1 LMNRQRDTIPDAG
14 ATRASRSSLAPIAA
28 IGIGLI
34 ATILWWGFLAW
45 EGVNA
50 AALF

>member
-1 LMNRQRDTIPDAG
+1 MNPEQDTVPDVDA
-14 ATRASRSSLAPIAA
+14 ARASHSSLAPIAA
-28 IGIGLI
+28 IGLGLI

-45 EGVNA
+45 EGVSA